1 MDDLLDIR
9 IKSVDRIKT
18 PEEIEELYPLSTEL
32 RNRVKEYRQSV
43 NDIITGN
50 DKRKVAI
57 VGPCSIHDFDAAI
70 DYANRLKKLSDV
82 VSDQLFIIMRTYFEK
97 ARTSVGWKGLILDPD
112 LNGDFNIEKGIT
124 LARALLLEITRIG
137 VPVGCEILDPIIPQ
151 YIDGLISWASIG
163 ARTTESQIH
172 RNLVSGLSYTVGFKN
187 STSGDFMAAVNGMK
201 SAKQPASFLGVS
213 RDGMSMIFRT
223 NGNDSCHVILRGSDT
238 SPNYY
243 EEDVEKVEAMLEQN
257 GLRKAIVIDCS
268 HGNSRKDYTK
278 QIRVARNVVEQIIWG
293 KESIK
298 GFMLESNIKEGK
310 QEIKKDKS
318 LLEYGVSITD
328 SCIGWEETE
337 RSLRKIAELLRHR
350 KIDTI

>member
-1 MDDLLDIR
+1 
-9 IKSVDRIKT
+9 
-18 PEEIEELYPLSTEL
+18 
-32 RNRVKEYRQSV
+32 
-43 NDIITGN
+43 
-50 DKRKVAI
+50 
-57 VGPCSIHDFDAAI
+57 
-70 DYANRLKKLSDV
+70 
-82 VSDQLFIIMRTYFEK
+82 
-97 ARTSVGWKGLILDPD
+97 
-112 LNGDFNIEKGIT
+112 
-124 LARALLLEITRIG
+124 
-137 VPVGCEILDPIIPQ
+137 
-151 YIDGLISWASIG
+151 
-163 ARTTESQIH
+163 
-172 RNLVSGLSYTVGFKN
+172 
-187 STSGDFMAAVNGMK
+187 
-201 SAKQPASFLGVS
+201 
-213 RDGMSMIFRT
+213 MIFRT
-223 NGNDSCHVILRGSDT
+223 NGNDSCHVILRGRDT

-243 EEDVEKVEAMLEQN
+243 EEDVEKVEAMLGQN